1 MGSVRRGLAT
11 APVFVVGDVHGHP
24 EILLALLREA
34 GLVDSAGRWSGA
46 DARVWL
52 VGDLTDRGPD
62 GIAAIDLVRRF
73 ERESEGALQ
82 CLLGNHEVLLLAAH
96 RFPNAQTSFPGQSFH
111 ELWKLNGGVDAD
123 LRGLTAEHAGWI
135 AQRRPLALD
144 GDWLLLHADT
154 PEYLELGDSIASV
167 AERAAML
174 LQHGTADDVDLLW
187 MLTTDRMR
195 LADPEA
201 VDALLDAYG
210 GTRIVHGHTPIASIR
225 GIDPAAVTAP
235 LVYGGG
241 RVMNVDHCLFAGGRG
256 FMTQLEGGS
265 GPKT

>member
-1 MGSVRRGLAT
+1 MSTA

-24 EILLALLREA
+24 EILVALLGEA
-34 GLVDSAGRWSGA
+34 GLIDRAGHWRAA

-62 GIAAIDLVRRF
+62 GIAAIDLVRRL
-73 ERESEGALQ
+73 ERESAGALR

-96 RFPNAQTSFPGQSFH
+96 RLPNEETSFAGPSFH

-123 LRGLTAEHAGWI
+123 LSGLTADRLDWI
-135 AQRRPLALD
+135 AQRPPLALD

-154 PEYLELGDSIASV
+154 PAYLELGDSIASV
-167 AERAAML
+167 AERAATL
-174 LQHGTADDVDLLW
+174 LRHGTADDLDVLLTV
-187 MLTTDRMR
+187 TTDRMR

-225 GIDPAAVTAP
+225 GVDPADVTAP
-235 LVYGGG
+235 LLYGGG

-256 FMTQLEGGS
+256 FVTRLEGGS

>member
-1 MGSVRRGLAT
+1 M
-11 APVFVVGDVHGHP
+11 GDVHGHP
-24 EILLALLREA
+24 EILVALLDGA
-34 GLVDSAGRWSGA
+34 GLVDRAGRWSGA

-62 GIAAIDLVRRF
+62 GIAAIDLVRRL
-73 ERESEGALQ
+73 EQESEGALQ

-96 RFPNAQTSFPGQSFH
+96 RYPNEETSLAGRSFH

-123 LRGLTAEHAGWI
+123 LSGLTSDHVGWI
-135 AQRRPLALD
+135 AQRPPLALD

-154 PEYLELGDSIASV
+154 PAYLELGDSIASV

-174 LQHGTADDVDLLW
+174 LRRGTSDDLDHLW

-201 VDALLDAYG
+201 VDALLAAYG

-225 GIDPAAVTAP
+225 GVDPAHVTGP

-256 FMTQLEGGS
+256 FLTRLEGGS
-265 GPKT
+265 GPMT

>member
-1 MGSVRRGLAT
+1 MWPIQRGLAT

-24 EILLALLREA
+24 EILLDLLGQA
-34 GLVDSAGRWSGA
+34 GLVGRDGQWSGA

-62 GIAAIDLVRRF
+62 GIAAIDLVRRL
-73 ERESEGALQ
+73 ERESEGALR

-96 RFPNAQTSFPGQSFH
+96 RFPNEETSLAGRSFH

-123 LRGLTAEHAGWI
+123 LRGLSADQVGWI
-135 AQRRPLALD
+135 EQRPPLALD

-154 PEYLELGDSIASV
+154 PEYLELGDSVASV
-167 AERAAML
+167 AERAATL
-174 LQHGTADDVDLLW
+174 LRHGTADDLDLLW

-195 LADPEA
+195 LADPAA

-225 GIDPAAVTAP
+225 GIDPADVTEP
-235 LVYGGG
+235 LVYGDG

-256 FMTQLEGGS
+256 FVTRLEGGS